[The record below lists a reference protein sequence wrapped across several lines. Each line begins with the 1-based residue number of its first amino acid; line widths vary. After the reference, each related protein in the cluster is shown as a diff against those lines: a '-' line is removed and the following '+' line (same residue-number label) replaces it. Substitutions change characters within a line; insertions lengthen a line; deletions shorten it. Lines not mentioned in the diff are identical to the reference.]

1 MKQYKD
7 RKKGKDKKQ
16 EKIELLLLF
25 ILENFRKG
33 GVFLWAIFQQNW
45 RKMRKK

>member
-25 ILENFRKG
+25 ILENFIGNCETRN
-33 GVFLWAIFQQNW
+33 ACS
-45 RKMRKK
+45 